1 MSKQAGR
8 MSQSAND
15 FLAPLAPTIGTATNV
30 PSNRPYND
38 GRADVSFT
46 ANASGAA
53 ATSYTVTA
61 SPGGYTATGSSSPI
75 SVTGLQ
81 SATAYTFTVTGTNAV
96 GTGPASAASNSIT
109 ATTVPQTPSG
119 LSATDTGTGRPFNNA
134 EAIISLSA
142 PATGGTDI
150 TSYGIQSND
159 GGYATSGTSLPLS
172 AAGIASGATY
182 SFRVNA
188 TNANGTSGYS
198 DLSNAVTLT
207 TVPQTPSA
215 PSASS
220 PSAGTDSV
228 SWSAPNNGGKAITNY
243 RWTSDDGKSGDTS
256 GTSVS
261 VGQEQ
266 GSAQTYNVYATNA
279 NGNSGT
285 SAQSGSVTTVFSAF
299 GAFGAFGAFSAFG
312 AFGAFG
318 AFSAFGAFGAFGAFS
333 AFGAFGAFGAY
344 YKSISLHTLVLT
356 PNGYTQASN
365 LKVGDELVSAEI
377 PGLGMN
383 FTLQDVQNWTG
394 DPATLQIVPDKVTTI
409 VGMGS
414 SQATH
419 SVSVNGEF
427 YSGNHTMLV
436 NRDGIARMVTSIDL
450 LETDQLWSADTN
462 TWTPLTELIIS
473 EIAHEVI
480 SINCEPYDLFYTDH
494 FLVYDGYQIENQ

>member
-38 GRADVSFT
+38 GRADVTFT
-46 ANASGAA
+46 ANADGAA
-53 ATSYTVTA
+53 ATSYTVTS

-81 SATAYTFTVTGTNAV
+81 SATLYTFTVTGTNSV

-109 ATTVPQTPSG
+109 ATTVPSTPSG

-134 EAIISLSA
+134 EATISFTT

-159 GGYATSGTSLPLS
+159 GGYATSGNSNPLS
-172 AAGIASGATY
+172 AAGIASGTTY
-182 SFRVNA
+182 SFRINA
-188 TNANGTSGYS
+188 TNANGTSSYS

-207 TVPQTPSA
+207 TVPQTPGA

-220 PSAGTDSV
+220 PSAGTDNV

-243 RWTSDDGKSGDTS
+243 RWTASDGKAGDTS

-261 VGQEQ
+261 LGQEQ

-285 SAQSGSVTTVFSAF
+285 SAESGSVTTV
-299 GAFGAFGAFSAFG
+299 
-312 AFGAFG
+312 
-318 AFSAFGAFGAFGAFS
+318 FSAFGAFGAFGAFS

-377 PGLGMN
+377 PGLGIN

-394 DPATLQIVPDKVTTI
+394 DPTTLQIVPDKVTTI

-436 NRDGIARMVTSIDL
+436 NRDGVAKMVTSIDL